1 MYCVMGSQV
10 EILGVVT
17 AKGGLELQGPRWVLS
32 SWRLVG
38 QTVESTI
45 WTSPFKVPSPQ
56 TPVETEGACIPTEA
70 PPLSA
75 ESTWFFFYQ
84 HVPSFGHL

>member
-1 MYCVMGSQV
+1 M
-10 EILGVVT
+10 
-17 AKGGLELQGPRWVLS
+17 AKGRLELQGPGPVLS

-38 QTVESTI
+38 RTVESTI

-70 PPLSA
+70 PPSLLSQHG
-75 ESTWFFFYQ
+75 SSFTK
-84 HVPSFGHL
+84 HVPSFGHLREA